1 MTAKTEKATNAN
13 VTKATDAT
21 PVVDDS
27 SVQDLDL
34 PMLKNLFPTAKDC
47 DLNAFAA
54 KLQRASDAFE
64 TAKSLDDVLAA
75 FKKEGVT
82 VSVKLDKEAKELLG
96 INTKVNWKLIG
107 AWLGGG
113 VALIAVT
120 YAGYKIYV
128 KTKAK
133 AANSDGLSVTM

>member
-1 MTAKTEKATNAN
+1 MTNAKDKAAN
-13 VTKATDAT
+13 VTKAADAT

-27 SVQDLDL
+27 NVQDLDL
-34 PMLKNLFPTAKDC
+34 PMLKNLFPTAKDS

-64 TAKSLDDVLAA
+64 TAKSMDDILNA

-82 VSVKLDKEAKELLG
+82 VSVKLDKEAKQLLG
-96 INTKVNWKLIG
+96 INTKINWKLIG

-120 YAGYKIYV
+120 YAGYRMYI

-133 AANSDGLSVTM
+133 AANSDGLTVTM

>member
-1 MTAKTEKATNAN
+1 MTATKTEKTTN
-13 VTKATDAT
+13 VTKAVDQT

-27 SVQDLDL
+27 NVQDLDL
-34 PMLKNLFPTAKDC
+34 PMLKNLFPSAKDS

-64 TAKSLDDVLAA
+64 TAKSLDEVLAA

-82 VSVKLDKEAKELLG
+82 VSVKLDKEAKQLLG
-96 INTKVNWKLIG
+96 INTKVNWKMLG
-107 AWLGGG
+107 YWLAGG

-120 YAGYKIYV
+120 YAGYRMYI

-133 AANSDGLSVTM
+133 AANSDGLTVTM

>member
-1 MTAKTEKATNAN
+1 MTNAKDKATN
-13 VTKATDAT
+13 VTKAVDST

-27 SVQDLDL
+27 NVQDLDL
-34 PMLKNLFPTAKDC
+34 PMLKTLFPSAKDS

-64 TAKSLDDVLAA
+64 TAKSLDEVLAA

-82 VSVKLDKEAKELLG
+82 VSVKLDKEAKQLLG
-96 INTKVNWKLIG
+96 INTKVNWKMLG
-107 AWLGGG
+107 YWLAGG

-120 YAGYKIYV
+120 YAGYKLYV

-133 AANSDGLSVTM
+133 AANSDGLTVTM

>member
-1 MTAKTEKATNAN
+1 MTATKTEKTN

-27 SVQDLDL
+27 SIQDLDL
-34 PMLKNLFPTAKDC
+34 PMLKNLFPSASDS
-47 DLNAFAA
+47 DLNKFAA

-64 TAKSLDDVLAA
+64 TAKSLDEVLAA

-82 VSVKLDKEAKELLG
+82 VSVKLDKEAKQLLG
-96 INTKVNWKLIG
+96 INTKVNWKLLG
-107 AWLGGG
+107 YWLAGG
-113 VALIAVT
+113 VTLIAVT
-120 YAGYKIYV
+120 YAGYRMYI

-133 AANSDGLSVTM
+133 ATSSNGLTVTM

>member
-1 MTAKTEKATNAN
+1 MTNAKDKATN
-13 VTKATDAT
+13 VTKAVDST

-27 SVQDLDL
+27 NVQDLDL
-34 PMLKNLFPTAKDC
+34 PMLKTLFPSAKDS

-64 TAKSLDDVLAA
+64 TAKSLDEVLAA

-82 VSVKLDKEAKELLG
+82 VSVKLDKEAKQLLG
-96 INTKVNWKLIG
+96 INTKVNWKMLG
-107 AWLGGG
+107 YWLAGG

-120 YAGYKIYV
+120 YAGYRMYI

-133 AANSDGLSVTM
+133 AANSDGLTVTM

>member
-1 MTAKTEKATNAN
+1 MTAKTEKTN
-13 VTKATDAT
+13 VTKAVDQT

-27 SVQDLDL
+27 SIQDLDL

-64 TAKSLDDVLAA
+64 TAKSMDDILAA

-82 VSVKLDKEAKELLG
+82 VSVKLDKEAKQLLG
-96 INTKVNWKLIG
+96 INTKVNWKMLG
-107 AWLGGG
+107 YWLAGG

-120 YAGYKIYV
+120 YAGYRMYI

-133 AANSDGLSVTM
+133 ASTGDGLTVTM

>member
-1 MTAKTEKATNAN
+1 MTAKTEKTN
-13 VTKATDAT
+13 VTKAVDQT

-27 SVQDLDL
+27 SIQDLDL

-64 TAKSLDDVLAA
+64 TAKSMDDILAA

-82 VSVKLDKEAKELLG
+82 VSVKLDKEAKQLLG
-96 INTKVNWKLIG
+96 INTKVNWKMLG
-107 AWLGGG
+107 YWLAGG

-120 YAGYKIYV
+120 YAGYRMYI
-128 KTKAK
+128 KTKDK
-133 AANSDGLSVTM
+133 AANSDGLTVTM

>member
-1 MTAKTEKATNAN
+1 MSTKTEKAAN
-13 VTKATDAT
+13 VTKAVDAT

-27 SVQDLDL
+27 SIQDLDL

-82 VSVKLDKEAKELLG
+82 VSVKLDKEAKQLLG
-96 INTKVNWKLIG
+96 INTKVNWKLLG
-107 AWLGGG
+107 YWLAGG
-113 VALIAVT
+113 VTLIAVT
-120 YAGYKIYV
+120 YAGYRMYI

-133 AANSDGLSVTM
+133 ATSSNGLTVTM